1 MNDETIRNIMCQVM
15 SNTLTKYLINLLYCN
30 FSVQLVV
37 TGRMKTTTAGQSLSR
52 QELTSFDVSAER
64 FVFCACVVTENSVV
78 TELAKGKTLS

>member
-1 MNDETIRNIMCQVM
+1 
-15 SNTLTKYLINLLYCN
+15 
-30 FSVQLVV
+30 
-37 TGRMKTTTAGQSLSR
+37 MKTTTAGQSLSR